1 MIQTYER
8 PGYTIEFDGEAHRY
22 IVNGILTPSVSELLK
37 HRFNDYVGVPA
48 AVLEAAAESGT
59 AMHAAI
65 ERYEKNGEES
75 DLQEFRNY
83 LFLKK
88 HFKVENIENEFPVAY
103 FEDGLPIFAGTIDQV
118 CRIDGAMAINDFK
131 RVSAPNKEKI
141 ALQVNLY
148 RLAYMQTYGKE
159 IDKLSFMQL
168 RENVRK
174 FVPLPVQEEQTKEFL
189 KGALENVGK
198 RT

>member
-1 MIQTYER
+1 M
-8 PGYTIEFDGEAHRY
+8 
-22 IVNGILTPSVSELLK
+22 TPSVSELLK

-48 AVLEAAAESGT
+48 AVLEAAAEIGT

-88 HFKVENIENEFPVAY
+88 HFK
-103 FEDGLPIFAGTIDQV
+103 
-118 CRIDGAMAINDFK
+118 
-131 RVSAPNKEKI
+131 
-141 ALQVNLY
+141 
-148 RLAYMQTYGKE
+148 

-198 RT
+198 RS

>member
-1 MIQTYER
+1 M
-8 PGYTIEFDGEAHRY
+8 
-22 IVNGILTPSVSELLK
+22 TPSVSELLK

-48 AVLEAAAESGT
+48 AVLEAAAEIGT
-59 AMHAAI
+59 EMHAAI
-65 ERYEKNGEES
+65 ERYEKES

-88 HFKVENIENEFPVAY
+88 HFK
-103 FEDGLPIFAGTIDQV
+103 
-118 CRIDGAMAINDFK
+118 
-131 RVSAPNKEKI
+131 
-141 ALQVNLY
+141 
-148 RLAYMQTYGKE
+148 

-174 FVPLPVQEEQTKEFL
+174 FVTLPVQEEQTKEFL